1 MTGLIDLESVKKRIL
16 TTVDKAGYITEKKLI
31 DYCVEDNIPDYAID
45 QLCDQLFDAQVP
57 VLDISIFIENDYLAL
72 YSKYLTENAYSKKE
86 EILTSVIKCL
96 ACFGK
101 GVFEKYAEENRW
113 AELRTI
119 IIDKIQSDDYNVI
132 YEFYEND
139 AVKFIEFCKRVD
151 AEKNA
156 SHIVQENKSNDTN
169 SENVNKEQNSESEI
183 ESKYDEIVAM
193 KLDEFAIFVYSLL
206 DEGSEYITRDFRRP
220 INRVELKEIVE
231 WLKMPCTQKA
241 EGFYEWLKDEGFM
254 SRVIDQFRQYIIA
267 NEKKYGYSLLDIKE
281 REKLVE
287 YIDMRRV
294 AGCPARERTLYKYY
308 LEYWDKHK

>member
-1 MTGLIDLESVKKRIL
+1 MNELIDLENVKKKIL
-16 TTVDKAGYITEKKLI
+16 ATVDKAGYITEKMLI
-31 DYCVEDNIPDYAID
+31 DYCIEDNIPDYVID
-45 QLCDQLFDAQVP
+45 QLCDQLFDAHVP
-57 VLDISIFIENDYLAL
+57 VLDIPIFIENKYLAL
-72 YSKYLTENAYSKKE
+72 YSKYLTENTYSKKE
-86 EILTSVIKCL
+86 EMLASVIKCL
-96 ACFGK
+96 ACFSK

-113 AELRTI
+113 AEIRTM

-139 AVKFIEFCKRVD
+139 AVKFIEFCKRVA

-193 KLDEFAIFVYSLL
+193 KLDELAIFVYSLL

>member
-139 AVKFIEFCKRVD
+139 AVKFIEFCKIILCKRI
-151 AEKNA
+151 NLMIQ
-156 SHIVQENKSNDTN
+156 IV
-169 SENVNKEQNSESEI
+169 
-183 ESKYDEIVAM
+183 
-193 KLDEFAIFVYSLL
+193 
-206 DEGSEYITRDFRRP
+206 
-220 INRVELKEIVE
+220 
-231 WLKMPCTQKA
+231 KM
-241 EGFYEWLKDEGFM
+241 
-254 SRVIDQFRQYIIA
+254 
-267 NEKKYGYSLLDIKE
+267 
-281 REKLVE
+281 
-287 YIDMRRV
+287 
-294 AGCPARERTLYKYY
+294 
-308 LEYWDKHK
+308 

>member
-1 MTGLIDLESVKKRIL
+1 MNELIDLENVKKKIL
-16 TTVDKAGYITEKKLI
+16 ATVDKAGYITEKMLI
-31 DYCVEDNIPDYAID
+31 DYCIEDNIPDYAID
-45 QLCDQLFDAQVP
+45 QLCDQLFDAHVP
-57 VLDISIFIENDYLAL
+57 VLDIPIFIENKYLAL
-72 YSKYLTENAYSKKE
+72 YSKYLTENTYSKRE
-86 EILTSVIKCL
+86 EMLASVIKCL
-96 ACFGK
+96 ACFSK

-139 AVKFIEFCKRVD
+139 AVKFIEFCKRVA

-193 KLDEFAIFVYSLL
+193 KLDELAIFVYSLL

-308 LEYWDKHK
+308 LEYLDKHK

>member
-1 MTGLIDLESVKKRIL
+1 MIDLENVKKKIL
-16 TTVDKAGYITEKKLI
+16 ATVDKAGYITEKMLI
-31 DYCVEDNIPDYAID
+31 DYCIEDNIPDYAID
-45 QLCDQLFDAQVP
+45 QLCDQLFDAHVP
-57 VLDISIFIENDYLAL
+57 VLDIPIFIENKYLAS
-72 YSKYLTENAYSKKE
+72 YSKYLTENTYSKRE
-86 EILTSVIKCL
+86 EMLASVIKCL
-96 ACFGK
+96 ACFSK

-139 AVKFIEFCKRVD
+139 AVKFIEFCKRVA

-193 KLDEFAIFVYSLL
+193 KLDELAIFVYSLL

>member
-1 MTGLIDLESVKKRIL
+1 MIDLENVKKKIL
-16 TTVDKAGYITEKKLI
+16 ATVDKAGYITEKMLI
-31 DYCVEDNIPDYAID
+31 DYCIEDNIPDYAID
-45 QLCDQLFDAQVP
+45 QLCDQLFDAHVP
-57 VLDISIFIENDYLAL
+57 VLDIPIFIENKYLAL
-72 YSKYLTENAYSKKE
+72 YSKYLTENTYSKRE
-86 EILTSVIKCL
+86 EMLASVIKCL
-96 ACFGK
+96 ACFSK

-139 AVKFIEFCKRVD
+139 VVKFIEFCKRVA

-193 KLDEFAIFVYSLL
+193 KLDELAIFVYSLL

>member
-1 MTGLIDLESVKKRIL
+1 MIDLENVKKKIL
-16 TTVDKAGYITEKKLI
+16 ATVDKAGYITEKMLI
-31 DYCVEDNIPDYAID
+31 DYCIEDNIPDYAID
-45 QLCDQLFDAQVP
+45 QLCDQLFDAHVL
-57 VLDISIFIENDYLAL
+57 VLDIPIFIENKYLAL
-72 YSKYLTENAYSKKE
+72 YSKYLTENTYSKRE
-86 EILTSVIKCL
+86 EMLASVIKCL
-96 ACFGK
+96 ACFSK

-139 AVKFIEFCKRVD
+139 AVKFIEFCKRVA

-193 KLDEFAIFVYSLL
+193 KLDELAIFVYSLL

>member
-1 MTGLIDLESVKKRIL
+1 MIDLENVKKKIL
-16 TTVDKAGYITEKKLI
+16 ATVDKAGYITEKMLI
-31 DYCVEDNIPDYAID
+31 DYCIEDNIPDYAID
-45 QLCDQLFDAQVP
+45 QLCDQLFDAHVP
-57 VLDISIFIENDYLAL
+57 VLDIPIFIENKYLAL
-72 YSKYLTENAYSKKE
+72 YSKYLTENTYSKRE
-86 EILTSVIKCL
+86 EMLASVIKCL
-96 ACFGK
+96 ACFSK

-139 AVKFIEFCKRVD
+139 AVKFIEFCKRVA

-193 KLDEFAIFVYSLL
+193 KLDELAIFVYSLL

>member
-1 MTGLIDLESVKKRIL
+1 MIDLENVKKKIL
-16 TTVDKAGYITEKKLI
+16 ATVDKAGYITEKMLI
-31 DYCVEDNIPDYAID
+31 DYCIEDNIPDYAID
-45 QLCDQLFDAQVP
+45 QLCDQLFDAHVP
-57 VLDISIFIENDYLAL
+57 VLDIPIFIENKYLAL
-72 YSKYLTENAYSKKE
+72 YSKYLTENTYSKRE
-86 EILTSVIKCL
+86 EMLASVIKCL
-96 ACFGK
+96 ACFSK

-139 AVKFIEFCKRVD
+139 AVKFIEFCKRVA

-193 KLDEFAIFVYSLL
+193 KLDELAIFVYSLL

-308 LEYWDKHK
+308 LEYLDKHK

>member
-1 MTGLIDLESVKKRIL
+1 MIDLENVKKKIL
-16 TTVDKAGYITEKKLI
+16 ATVDKAGYITEKMLI
-31 DYCVEDNIPDYAID
+31 DYCIEDNIPDYAID
-45 QLCDQLFDAQVP
+45 QLCDQLFDAHVP
-57 VLDISIFIENDYLAL
+57 VLDIPIFIENKYLAL
-72 YSKYLTENAYSKKE
+72 YSKYLTENTYSKRE
-86 EILTSVIKCL
+86 EMLASVIKCL
-96 ACFGK
+96 ACFSK

-139 AVKFIEFCKRVD
+139 AVKFIEFCKRVA

-193 KLDEFAIFVYSLL
+193 KLDELAIFVYSLL

-220 INRVELKEIVE
+220 INRVELKENVE

>member
-1 MTGLIDLESVKKRIL
+1 M
-16 TTVDKAGYITEKKLI
+16 A
-31 DYCVEDNIPDYAID
+31 
-45 QLCDQLFDAQVP
+45 
-57 VLDISIFIENDYLAL
+57 
-72 YSKYLTENAYSKKE
+72 
-86 EILTSVIKCL
+86 
-96 ACFGK
+96 
-101 GVFEKYAEENRW
+101 
-113 AELRTI
+113 
-119 IIDKIQSDDYNVI
+119 
-132 YEFYEND
+132 
-139 AVKFIEFCKRVD
+139 

-193 KLDEFAIFVYSLL
+193 KLDELAIFVYSLL

>member
-1 MTGLIDLESVKKRIL
+1 MIDLENVKKKIL
-16 TTVDKAGYITEKKLI
+16 ATVDKAGYITEKMLI
-31 DYCVEDNIPDYAID
+31 DYCIEDNIPDYAIY
-45 QLCDQLFDAQVP
+45 QLCDQLFDAHVP
-57 VLDISIFIENDYLAL
+57 VLDIPIFIENKYLAL
-72 YSKYLTENAYSKKE
+72 YSKYLTENTYSKRE
-86 EILTSVIKCL
+86 EMLASVIKCL
-96 ACFGK
+96 ACFSK

-139 AVKFIEFCKRVD
+139 AVKFIEFCKRVA

-193 KLDEFAIFVYSLL
+193 KLDELAIFVYSLL

>member
-1 MTGLIDLESVKKRIL
+1 MIDLENVKKKIL
-16 TTVDKAGYITEKKLI
+16 ATVDKAGYITEKMLI
-31 DYCVEDNIPDYAID
+31 DYCIEDNIPDYVID
-45 QLCDQLFDAQVP
+45 QLCDQLFDAHVP
-57 VLDISIFIENDYLAL
+57 VLDIPIFIENKYLAL
-72 YSKYLTENAYSKKE
+72 YSKYLTENTYSKKE
-86 EILTSVIKCL
+86 EMLASVIKCL
-96 ACFGK
+96 ACFSK

-113 AELRTI
+113 AEIRTM

-139 AVKFIEFCKRVD
+139 AVKFIEFCKRVA

-193 KLDEFAIFVYSLL
+193 KLDELAIFVYSLL

>member
-1 MTGLIDLESVKKRIL
+1 MIDLENVKKKIL
-16 TTVDKAGYITEKKLI
+16 ATVDKAGYITEKMLI
-31 DYCVEDNIPDYAID
+31 DYCIEDNIPDYVID
-45 QLCDQLFDAQVP
+45 QLCDQLFDAHVP
-57 VLDISIFIENDYLAL
+57 VLDIPIFIENKYLAL
-72 YSKYLTENAYSKKE
+72 YSKYLTENTYSKKE
-86 EILTSVIKCL
+86 EMLASVIKCL
-96 ACFGK
+96 ACFNK

-113 AELRTI
+113 AEIRTM

-139 AVKFIEFCKRVD
+139 AVKFIEFCKRVA

-193 KLDEFAIFVYSLL
+193 KLDELAIFVYSLL